1 MPNLVLELLA
11 RPIPEKLWHYTSI
24 TGFQGIVESKRIWA
38 TDARFLNDREELIH
52 IDQFADEVIEA
63 ATERDK
69 ELVSLALRLARIR
82 GLRVFV
88 ACFTELEDNL
98 SQWRGYSHDSIGVSL
113 AFDFRLVRPPAAA
126 ESVVAFAP
134 CIYSDERKGVL
145 VNEALRHFIDAVRNF
160 YPEIYEVAC
169 QEDPTKRNRKDKR
182 NVVKEFLDANP
193 HETQRLV
200 LPVVRA
206 RIFYLQVAALSKN
219 SSFQGEREWRLV
231 LPMFE
236 EPDRPLDNPPQFRA
250 GKTTLIPFI
259 AHPTNGPTHGFPLV
273 DVILGPGSDEDSVS
287 AARRFLKL
295 KELNIEPR
303 VSKVPYRQL

>member
-134 CIYSDERKGVL
+134 CI
-145 VNEALRHFIDAVRNF
+145 
-160 YPEIYEVAC
+160 
-169 QEDPTKRNRKDKR
+169 
-182 NVVKEFLDANP
+182 
-193 HETQRLV
+193 
-200 LPVVRA
+200 
-206 RIFYLQVAALSKN
+206 
-219 SSFQGEREWRLV
+219 
-231 LPMFE
+231 
-236 EPDRPLDNPPQFRA
+236 
-250 GKTTLIPFI
+250 
-259 AHPTNGPTHGFPLV
+259 
-273 DVILGPGSDEDSVS
+273 
-287 AARRFLKL
+287 
-295 KELNIEPR
+295 
-303 VSKVPYRQL
+303 